1 MKFSKIQLG
10 TVFNMLTKRAIQ
22 SIKNENERFIEGL
35 ITSKNEFIYQDNNG
49 IVKPNTTYSVY
60 YTLDKQ
66 EIYLT
71 GLLNTNNSR
80 VILKQENDTNFSQYV
95 NIGNNTRVD
104 YPKPFSPIPS
114 DGDYKIGE
122 IIRYFTQQAND
133 SSKPVFEIDKKTFNT
148 TNSLFNYVSFTW
160 KISGLKQD
168 VERENQMTINRLIRD
183 FPTIT
188 KELFPL
194 QLWTPPKDSIEDVE
208 NKLRRLK
215 K

>member
-1 MKFSKIQLG
+1 
-10 TVFNMLTKRAIQ
+10 MLTKRAIQ

-35 ITSKNEFIYQDNNG
+35 VTSKNEFIYQDNNG

-104 YPKPFSPIPS
+104 YPKPFSSSPS

-194 QLWTPPKDSIEDVE
+194 QLWTPPKDSMEDVE